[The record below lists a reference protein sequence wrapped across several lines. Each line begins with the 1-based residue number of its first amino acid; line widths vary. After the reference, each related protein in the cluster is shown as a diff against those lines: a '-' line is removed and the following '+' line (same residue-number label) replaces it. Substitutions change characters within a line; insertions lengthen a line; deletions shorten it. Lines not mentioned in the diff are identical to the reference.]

1 MPWVLS
7 QKHRENSTALLL
19 TMNLKRH
26 YFNMKKLEITSY
38 SSLIL
43 LILLSININAA
54 EVDPQIIA
62 CNTAMNNQQYE
73 AAITKANTAIKQKEL
88 ASQGHM
94 CKGRALLALGKETDA
109 KAEFMSAEK
118 KAANDFDKTVANLLL
133 GNWEKGH
140 EHYQEAIKLYE
151 TALSFA
157 KKDSNRNFTRV
168 CYNLIGDTYGLLN
181 DHVTALKYLEE
192 GEQLAMNDNER
203 ADSYERIAACY
214 QAQQQFDQ
222 AVKYQV
228 KGISMQQKAGTLDQY
243 AEANLTLGQ
252 IYTQGKDFSNAE
264 KTYTKLIKFSQDNG
278 GAYYEAKT
286 NIYLAQ
292 TKLAQGDNAAANEL
306 LSQAKTIAE
315 KIQATDLTAL
325 IESTKK

>member
-1 MPWVLS
+1 
-7 QKHRENSTALLL
+7 
-19 TMNLKRH
+19 MNLKRH
-26 YFNMKKLEITSY
+26 SFKMKNLEITSY
-38 SSLIL
+38 LSFISLIL
-43 LILLSININAA
+43 FNLTINAA

-62 CNTAMNNQQYE
+62 CNAALNNQQYD
-73 AAITKANTAIKQKEL
+73 AAVIKANVAIKQKAL

-94 CKGRALLALGKETDA
+94 CKGRALLALGKEDEA
-109 KAEFMSAEK
+109 KTEFLAAEK
-118 KAANDFDKTVANLLL
+118 NAASDFDKTVANLLL

-140 EHYQEAIKLYE
+140 QHYQEAIRLYE
-151 TALSFA
+151 LALDFA

-168 CYNLIGDTYGLLN
+168 SYNLIGDTYGLLN

-214 QAQQQFDQ
+214 QAQQQFEN

-252 IYTQGKDFSNAE
+252 IYTQGKDFANAE
-264 KTYTKLIKFSQDNG
+264 KTYIKLIKLSQDNG

-292 TKLAQGDNAAANEL
+292 TKLAQGDSDAANAL
-306 LSQAKTIAE
+306 LAQAKTIAD
-315 KIQATDLTAL
+315 KIQASDLTAL
-325 IESTKK
+325 IETTKK

>member
-1 MPWVLS
+1 
-7 QKHRENSTALLL
+7 
-19 TMNLKRH
+19 
-26 YFNMKKLEITSY
+26 MKNLEITSY
-38 SSLIL
+38 LSFISLIL
-43 LILLSININAA
+43 CNLTINAA

-62 CNTAMNNQQYE
+62 CNAALNNQQYD
-73 AAITKANTAIKQKEL
+73 AAVIKANVAIKQKAL

-94 CKGRALLALGKETDA
+94 CKGRALLALGKEDEA
-109 KAEFMSAEK
+109 KTEFLAAEK
-118 KAANDFDKTVANLLL
+118 NAASDFDKTVANLLL
-133 GNWEKGH
+133 GNWEKGRQ
-140 EHYQEAIKLYE
+140 HYQEAIRLYE
-151 TALSFA
+151 LALDFA
-157 KKDSNRNFTRV
+157 QKDSNRNFTRV
-168 CYNLIGDTYGLLN
+168 SYNLIGDTYGLLN

-214 QAQQQFDQ
+214 QAQQQFEN

-252 IYTQGKDFSNAE
+252 IYTQGKDFANAE

-292 TKLAQGDNAAANEL
+292 TKLAQGDSDAANAL
-306 LSQAKTIAE
+306 LAQAKTIAD
-315 KIQATDLTAL
+315 KIQASDLTAL
-325 IESTKK
+325 IETTKK

>member
-1 MPWVLS
+1 
-7 QKHRENSTALLL
+7 
-19 TMNLKRH
+19 MNLKRH
-26 YFNMKKLEITSY
+26 SFKMKNLEITSY
-38 SSLIL
+38 LSFISLIL
-43 LILLSININAA
+43 FNLTINAA

-62 CNTAMNNQQYE
+62 CNAALNNQQYD
-73 AAITKANTAIKQKEL
+73 AAVIKANVAIKQKAL

-94 CKGRALLALGKETDA
+94 CKGRALLALSKEDEA
-109 KAEFMSAEK
+109 KTEFLAAEK
-118 KAANDFDKTVANLLL
+118 NAASDFDKTVANLLL
-133 GNWEKGH
+133 GNWEKGRQ
-140 EHYQEAIKLYE
+140 HYQEAIRLYE
-151 TALSFA
+151 LALDFA

-168 CYNLIGDTYGLLN
+168 SYNLIGDTYGLLN

-214 QAQQQFDQ
+214 QAQQQFEN

-252 IYTQGKDFSNAE
+252 IYTQGKDFANAE

-292 TKLAQGDNAAANEL
+292 TKLAQGDSDAANAL
-306 LSQAKTIAE
+306 LAQAKTIAD
-315 KIQATDLTAL
+315 KIQASDLTAL
-325 IESTKK
+325 IETTKK

>member
-1 MPWVLS
+1 
-7 QKHRENSTALLL
+7 
-19 TMNLKRH
+19 MNLKRH
-26 YFNMKKLEITSY
+26 SFKMKNTEITSY
-38 SSLIL
+38 LSFIS
-43 LILLSININAA
+43 LILLSITINAA

-62 CNTAMNNQQYE
+62 CNAALNNQQYD
-73 AAITKANTAIKQKEL
+73 AAVIKANVAIKQKAL

-94 CKGRALLALGKETDA
+94 CKGRALLALGKEDEA
-109 KAEFMSAEK
+109 KTEFLAAEK
-118 KAANDFDKTVANLLL
+118 NAASDFDKTVANLLL
-133 GNWEKGH
+133 GNWEKGRQ
-140 EHYQEAIKLYE
+140 HYQEAIKLYE
-151 TALSFA
+151 IALDFA

-168 CYNLIGDTYGLLN
+168 SYNLIGDTYGLLN

-214 QAQQQFDQ
+214 QAQQQFEN

-252 IYTQGKDFSNAE
+252 IYTQGKDFANAE

-292 TKLAQGDNAAANEL
+292 TKLAQGDSDAANAL
-306 LSQAKTIAE
+306 LAQAKTIAD
-315 KIQATDLTAL
+315 KIQASDLTAL
-325 IESTKK
+325 IETTKK